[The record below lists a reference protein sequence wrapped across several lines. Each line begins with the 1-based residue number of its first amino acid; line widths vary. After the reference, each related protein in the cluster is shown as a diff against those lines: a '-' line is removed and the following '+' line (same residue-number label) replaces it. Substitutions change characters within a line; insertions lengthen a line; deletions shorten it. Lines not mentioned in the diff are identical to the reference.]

1 MAGAFFVA
9 SIIPP
14 LTEPFPAPA
23 ASLSSMMNAMA
34 GHWDQSPEYC
44 PSRDEREEAHWI
56 SRARTGDEAAYRWL
70 LGQYRSR
77 VVRLAAHVLRSPG
90 DAEDVAQD
98 TFIRAFQQIAKFR
111 GQGRFSAWLFSITV
125 RLCLDRRRS
134 ARTQHEVPADAAPPA
149 VSAGTPPD
157 TRLLIETLLDQLTPP
172 MRAALVLREIE
183 GFEYDEISSAL
194 AIPIGTVRS
203 RLHTARAQ
211 FRALWIAAET
221 EANSH
226 V

>member
-1 MAGAFFVA
+1 
-9 SIIPP
+9 
-14 LTEPFPAPA
+14 
-23 ASLSSMMNAMA
+23 MMNAMA
-34 GHWDQSPEYC
+34 GHWEHSPEYC
-44 PSRDEREEAHWI
+44 PSRDEREEALWI
-56 SRARTGDEAAYRWL
+56 ERARTGDEAAYRWL

-134 ARTQHEVPADAAPPA
+134 ASFDREIPADAAPPA
-149 VSAGTPPD
+149 VSTDTPPD
-157 TRLLIETLLDQLTPP
+157 TRLVIEALLDQLTPP

-183 GFEYDEISSAL
+183 GFEYDEISAAL
-194 AIPIGTVRS
+194 AIPVGTVRS

-211 FRALWIAAET
+211 FRALWTAAET